1 MMRGSEDDGP
11 RVGLISSAV
20 DGGVAQVVQAG
31 LAEMAIRATEIRGD
45 DGGPFDAVIVLVS
58 LAAVHDQRWQER
70 VAAITADR
78 VVPVQLD
85 AKAEFSM
92 PSSLADRQW
101 VPFSPSEPAVAVG
114 AILVGLRNDEDLHK
128 RRRRLEAEAAV
139 WQQQG
144 RESTLLIAGHL
155 RASEAVALGD
165 DLQAVGQA
173 FSDTARAFV
182 DTSQPYARRRRRN
195 RRLIALTLV
204 VTVAL
209 AIAGGLVLLP
219 GVFQARTTQ
228 EAGFITTP
236 DPSFVEQVPSWSA
249 LLAGELMIHPAS
261 EAQLLIARSSDL
273 ADRKGDPAID
283 VEPAVVAGSG
293 GIHRPRSAGSDP
305 VEWCHDGRGSA
316 ASPVRNHG
324 CRIVRSLVGR
334 MDVVGCGRRG
344 ILGHRPRTT

>member
-182 DTSQPYARRRRRN
+182 DTSQPYAC
-195 RRLIALTLV
+195 
-204 VTVAL
+204 
-209 AIAGGLVLLP
+209 LLY
-219 GVFQARTTQ
+219 TS
-228 EAGFITTP
+228 
-236 DPSFVEQVPSWSA
+236 PS
-249 LLAGELMIHPAS
+249 
-261 EAQLLIARSSDL
+261 
-273 ADRKGDPAID
+273 
-283 VEPAVVAGSG
+283 
-293 GIHRPRSAGSDP
+293 PRD
-305 VEWCHDGRGSA
+305 
-316 ASPVRNHG
+316 
-324 CRIVRSLVGR
+324 
-334 MDVVGCGRRG
+334 
-344 ILGHRPRTT
+344 